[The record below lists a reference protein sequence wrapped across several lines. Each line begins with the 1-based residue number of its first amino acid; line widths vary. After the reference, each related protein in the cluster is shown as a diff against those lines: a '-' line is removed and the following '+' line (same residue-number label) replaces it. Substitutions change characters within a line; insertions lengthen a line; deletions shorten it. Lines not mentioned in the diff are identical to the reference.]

1 MLTLTKSLFALMLG
15 FISSTIFGLIAIPF
29 LKKLK
34 AGQNINI
41 YVEAHRSKA
50 GTPTMGGLIF
60 IIPTIAIT
68 VFLLLTGK
76 IEYSVNLMIVLFV
89 FFSYALIGFLDD
101 FISLR
106 RKSNKGLTQFQKL
119 LLQLIVALVFYVL
132 FRQFTSG
139 DSYLRISALGID
151 WNLGW
156 FYGVFILFLLVGSS
170 NAVNLTDGLDGLAG
184 GLSAISFLA
193 FGLIA
198 MGSWWIEGNSDMGI
212 FCFILVGSIMGFLV
226 YNSNPAKVFMGD
238 TGSLTLGLS
247 MAFLAIS
254 YAMNNPLIKPFSE
267 GAIVVSF
274 ATLIVPLFDV
284 VRVVWIR
291 YRSHQPFFMPDQN
304 HIHHKFLRMGL
315 SHYAT
320 MALILALAFFLSF
333 FNIIAVEYISNN
345 IVIFIDIV
353 LWVAFHLW
361 LDRRELI
368 RTKHGIVND

>member
-15 FISSTIFGLIAIPF
+15 FIGATIFGLIIIPF

-41 YVEAHRSKA
+41 YVEAHRNKA

-60 IIPTIAIT
+60 IIPTFAIT
-68 VFLLLTGK
+68 LFLLLTGK
-76 IEYSVNLMIVLFV
+76 IEYSVNLVIVLFV
-89 FFSYALIGFLDD
+89 FLSYGLIGFLDD

-106 RKSNKGLTQFQKL
+106 RKTNKGLTQFQKI

-132 FRQFTSG
+132 FRQYTAG

-184 GLSAISFLA
+184 GLSAIAFLA

-212 FCFILVGSIMGFLV
+212 FCFILMGSIMGFLV

-238 TGSLTLGLS
+238 TGSLTLG
-247 MAFLAIS
+247 
-254 YAMNNPLIKPFSE
+254 
-267 GAIVVSF
+267 
-274 ATLIVPLFDV
+274 
-284 VRVVWIR
+284 
-291 YRSHQPFFMPDQN
+291 
-304 HIHHKFLRMGL
+304 
-315 SHYAT
+315 AT
-320 MALILALAFFLSF
+320 MATIAILTSHELSLAVIGGVFVIETLTV
-333 FNIIAVEYISNN
+333 IIQISS
-345 IVIFIDIV
+345 VV
-353 LWVAFHLW
+353 LL
-361 LDRRELI
+361 
-368 RTKHGIVND
+368 